1 MGTESHPWKRWQ
13 SWHLAIRHGYC
24 RGYPQQSCFL
34 CNRVRFPSLSHNT
47 GRFLTNDSNSDV
59 AGDLN
64 DPTGPPASGKVP
76 ISTLGQAIVNIGV
89 DTVTGKLT
97 KQDYFIPVGYM
108 NLNKGDKDFSS
119 SGVTLLDPI
128 PFSGGGVNRVAL
140 AGSKVGT
147 VYIVDADNLG
157 GYKNGA

>member
-1 MGTESHPWKRWQ
+1 MGTESYPRKRRQ

-24 RGYPQQSCFL
+24 GRYPQQSCFL
-34 CNRVRFPSLSHNT
+34 CNRVRFPNLLYNA
-47 GRFLTNDSNSDV
+47 GQCLTNDSNSDV

-64 DPTGPPASGKVP
+64 DPTGPPHSGKVP

-89 DTVTGKLT
+89 DPVTGKLT
-97 KQDYFIPVGYM
+97 QQDFFIPVGYM
-108 NLNKGDKDFSS
+108 KLNKGDKDFSS
-119 SGVTLLDPI
+119 SGVTLLDPVT
-128 PFSGGGVNRVAL
+128 FSGGGVNRVAL
-140 AGSKVGT
+140 AGSKAGT

>member
-1 MGTESHPWKRWQ
+1 
-13 SWHLAIRHGYC
+13 
-24 RGYPQQSCFL
+24 
-34 CNRVRFPSLSHNT
+34 
-47 GRFLTNDSNSDV
+47 V

-89 DTVTGKLT
+89 DPVTGKLT
-97 KQDYFIPVGYM
+97 QQDFFVPVGYM
-108 NLNKGDKDFSS
+108 KLNKGDKDFSS
-119 SGVTLLDPI
+119 SGVTLLDPV